1 MRILSIVGARPQFV
15 KLAAICEALGRWPGG
30 PPEHRIVHTGQHYD
44 VSMSDVF
51 FAELRI
57 PAPDYHL
64 EVGSGGH
71 GAQTGEMLKRLEP
84 VLLRERPD
92 WVVLYG
98 DTNST
103 LAGAVA
109 ATKLHLPTVHV
120 EAGLRSF
127 DRRMPEELNRIAAD
141 HLSDLLLCPS
151 ETAVRNLAAE
161 GLGARARLTG
171 DVMYDAVLL
180 YCERARQAEAEGR
193 LTLPEIARRPGAF
206 ALATVHRAENTDDP
220 ARLRALICALDRV
233 AAEICPVLLPLHPR
247 TRQALERA
255 GCAPSRV
262 DLLPPASFFEML
274 LLESRARF
282 ILTDSGGV
290 QKEAYFLRRPC
301 VTLRPETEWVET
313 LAGGCNVLAGCDP
326 ARIVDAARRTAE
338 AGPWASPYGSG
349 EAAVEVLRAL
359 HSGCGAAAGNTA

>member
-151 ETAVRNLAAE
+151 ETAMQNLRRE
-161 GLGARARLTG
+161 GLEDRSVLTG
-171 DVMYDAVLL
+171 DVMYDAFLADSQ
-180 YCERARQAEAEGR
+180 RAQRENESLR
-193 LTLPEIARRPGAF
+193 FSWPPKSY
-206 ALATVHRAENTDDP
+206 ALATV
-220 ARLRALICALDRV
+220 
-233 AAEICPVLLPLHPR
+233 
-247 TRQALERA
+247 
-255 GCAPSRV
+255 
-262 DLLPPASFFEML
+262 
-274 LLESRARF
+274 
-282 ILTDSGGV
+282 
-290 QKEAYFLRRPC
+290 
-301 VTLRPETEWVET
+301 
-313 LAGGCNVLAGCDP
+313 
-326 ARIVDAARRTAE
+326 
-338 AGPWASPYGSG
+338 
-349 EAAVEVLRAL
+349 
-359 HSGCGAAAGNTA
+359 